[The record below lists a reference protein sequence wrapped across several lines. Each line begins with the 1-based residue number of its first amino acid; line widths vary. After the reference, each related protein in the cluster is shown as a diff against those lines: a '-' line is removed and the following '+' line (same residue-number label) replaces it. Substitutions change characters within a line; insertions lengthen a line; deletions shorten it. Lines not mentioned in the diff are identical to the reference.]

1 MRRSIVQ
8 AIWLAAALLATLPPA
23 AWTAQPETTPPEPAG
38 KRVYV
43 VPIRDDI
50 MPPMVYVVRRGVKQ
64 AMDAQAD
71 LLVLDMETNGG
82 RVDSTEKII
91 EIVSQFKGQTVTYVN
106 RNAYSAGAFISV
118 ATAKIYMAPQAV
130 IGAAAPIMLSPGGT
144 GVEQMPDTMEIK
156 MTSAISAKIRAQAQK
171 NGHNSEVVE
180 AMIDKQK
187 ELIIDGQTINPKGKI
202 LTLTNV
208 EAEKNYG
215 DPPKPLLSAGTV
227 ENLTALLDKLGFA
240 GAQVTTITPTGAEK
254 IASWINAL
262 NWLWLM
268 IGAAGIYIEFKTPG
282 FGLPGIVG
290 ICAFALYFLGSY
302 VAGLAGWEW
311 PALFVLGLVLVIL
324 ELFVFPG
331 VVILGLTGAG
341 LMLITLVMAMVDL
354 YPGMPA
360 IPTLPQL
367 TLPLRDLTYAFLGTI
382 VLLLVLSRLLPKTS
396 AYHALVSHSASG
408 MASVQH
414 LASTQTS
421 QVGLEG
427 VALSV
432 LRPGGKAQFGET
444 VLDVMTQGELLSKGT
459 RVRIIAH
466 SGTEAVV
473 EECPQT
479 APNAPQ
485 PTA

>member
-50 MPPMVYVVRRGVKQ
+50 MPPMVYLVRRGVKQ

-71 LLVLDMETNGG
+71 LLVVDMDTNGG
-82 RVDSTEKII
+82 RADSMETII
-91 EIVSQFKGQTVTYVN
+91 EILGQFKGQTVTFV
-106 RNAYSAGAFISV
+106 RPKAYSAGALISF
-118 ATAKIYMAPQAV
+118 ATQRIYMAPQAV
-130 IGAAAPIMLSPGGT
+130 IGAAAVIAVSPGGT
-144 GVEQMPDTMEIK
+144 GVEQMPDTVELK
-156 MTSAISAKIRAQAQK
+156 MTSAISARIRAQAQK

-180 AMIDKQK
+180 AMMDKQK

-227 ENLTALLDKLGFA
+227 ENLTALFDKLGFA
-240 GAQVTTITPTGAEK
+240 GAQVTTIAPTGAEK

-382 VLLLVLSRLLPKTS
+382 VLLLVLSRFLPKTS
-396 AYHALVSHSASG
+396 VYHALVSHSASG

-414 LASTQTS
+414 QASTQTS

-444 VLDVMTQGELLSKGT
+444 VLDVITQGELLSKGT

>member
-1 MRRSIVQ
+1 
-8 AIWLAAALLATLPPA
+8 
-23 AWTAQPETTPPEPAG
+23 
-38 KRVYV
+38 
-43 VPIRDDI
+43 
-50 MPPMVYVVRRGVKQ
+50 
-64 AMDAQAD
+64 
-71 LLVLDMETNGG
+71 
-82 RVDSTEKII
+82 
-91 EIVSQFKGQTVTYVN
+91 
-106 RNAYSAGAFISV
+106 
-118 ATAKIYMAPQAV
+118 
-130 IGAAAPIMLSPGGT
+130 
-144 GVEQMPDTMEIK
+144 
-156 MTSAISAKIRAQAQK
+156 
-171 NGHNSEVVE
+171 
-180 AMIDKQK
+180 
-187 ELIIDGQTINPKGKI
+187 
-202 LTLTNV
+202 
-208 EAEKNYG
+208 
-215 DPPKPLLSAGTV
+215 
-227 ENLTALLDKLGFA
+227 
-240 GAQVTTITPTGAEK
+240 
-254 IASWINAL
+254 L

-268 IGAAGIYIEFKTPG
+268 IGIAGIYIEFKTPG

-341 LMLITLVMAMVDL
+341 LMLITLIMAMVDL

-382 VLLLVLSRLLPKTS
+382 VLLLVLSRFLPKTS
-396 AYHALVSHSASG
+396 VYHALVSQSASG

-432 LRPGGKAQFGET
+432 LRPGGKAQFGEA
-444 VLDVMTQGELLSKGT
+444 VLDVMTQGELLPKGT

-473 EECPQT
+473 EECPQP